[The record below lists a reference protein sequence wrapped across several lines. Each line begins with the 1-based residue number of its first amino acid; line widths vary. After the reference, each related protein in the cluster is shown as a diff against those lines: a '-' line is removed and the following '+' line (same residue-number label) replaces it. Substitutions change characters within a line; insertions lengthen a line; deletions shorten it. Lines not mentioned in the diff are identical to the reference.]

1 MSGFILHI
9 KKCKSKAKR
18 YHLTSTRMVIVKM
31 KEGRK
36 ERRNEGKIEGRKERE
51 RKEGRKKITH
61 TDEGV
66 EKLNSCT

>member
-9 KKCKSKAKR
+9 RKCKSKAKR

-36 ERRNEGKIEGRKERE
+36 ERKKEGKIEGRKEGE
-51 RKEGRKKITH
+51 RKEGRK
-61 TDEGV
+61 
-66 EKLNSCT
+66 

>member
-1 MSGFILHI
+1 MSVFILHI

-36 ERRNEGKIEGRKERE
+36 ERKKGRKNRRKEGERE
-51 RKEGRKKITH
+51 EGRKKITY
-61 TDEGV
+61 
-66 EKLNSCT
+66 